1 MVKTT
6 MYVFIYLTQKGKEVV
21 PLMKTVTNLTQQRLG
36 YQDSKLHTLLD
47 ETFKCI
53 NAGKTELAKKKLSE
67 FFLYGE
73 NANPPLKAM
82 AVILKNMIDR
92 QMAHS

>member
-6 MYVFIYLTQKGKEVV
+6 MYVFIYSTRKRKEVV
-21 PLMKTVTNLTQQRLG
+21 LLMKTVTNLTQQQLG

-73 NANPPLKAM
+73 NASPPLKAM
-82 AVILKNMIDR
+82 SIILKNMIDR

>member
-1 MVKTT
+1 MIMCARCNKCVHKRSVRVDGED
-6 MYVFIYLTQKGKEVV
+6 Y
-21 PLMKTVTNLTQQRLG
+21 TVTNLTQQRLG

-73 NANPPLKAM
+73 NASPPLKAM
-82 AVILKNMIDR
+82 SIILKNMIDR